1 MRLLLTSSTKA
12 SRSCRRKKLPY
23 SLSLSLLSV
32 PGLLPADHRESKNIT
47 RDELGERKEQHKR
60 SSERKTMRDHHM
72 TYFLILSF
80 VFVTFRFQPT
90 SGVIRSRDLIGDQS
104 HRRILHEP
112 LFTTPP
118 QGVESPPL
126 PLPPPPPESPAF
138 PNPDQPFFP
147 EVPAGTTP
155 DQAQPPP
162 ATANGTS
169 IPNPIATQPTKPAK
183 KVAIAISVGIVTLG
197 MLTALAFYL
206 YKHRVKHPGESQK
219 LVGGNS
225 QRLNEESGVP
235 PSGFLY
241 FGTVQPSS
249 QRSDSEANRSP
260 YHKLSSVKR
269 SDRYRPSPDLQPL
282 PPLIKP
288 PLQTMN
294 SPPPMSS
301 SDEESHET
309 TFYTPQCSSMG
320 NDEGY
325 YTPSSRQSYQSNN
338 TSLVNG
344 AKPES
349 HSTSSAPRSKRT
361 SPKLCLAASS
371 PDMKHTIIPSM
382 KPPAPPPP
390 PPPPSQPLPKQTV
403 PYSSRRPK
411 FSSPP
416 PPPNMARLQSINN
429 PFSHGSK
436 IPVPPPPPPAPPS
449 LPLSSPWKL
458 GCSEKSVSSVAC
470 QELAKSQPKIPNS
483 KATSGVE
490 KTGPVKE
497 VNNGASSAERI
508 DTDDID
514 GSRPKL
520 KPLHWDKVRA
530 TSDRATVWD
539 QLKSSS
545 FQLNEDMMETL
556 FGCNS
561 ANSALKEATRKSV
574 LPPVEQENRVLDPKK
589 SQNIAIL
596 LRALNVTRD
605 EVSEALL
612 EGNPESLGA
621 DLLETLVKMAPT
633 KEEEIKLRDYS
644 GDILKLGSAERF
656 LKAVLDIPFAFKR
669 VEAMLYR
676 ENFDTELKYLRKS
689 FQTLEAASEELKNS
703 RLFLKLLEAVLR
715 TGNRMNVGT
724 NRGDAK
730 AFKLDT
736 LLKLVDIKGTDGKT
750 TLLHFVVQ
758 EIIRSEDAG
767 SDPRTENLPDKVN
780 AKVKEEDFKKQGLQV
795 VAGLSREL
803 GNVKK
808 AAGMD
813 SDVLS
818 SYVSKLEK
826 GLEKVRLVL
835 QYERPNMQGKFFES
849 MKIFLKE
856 AEEEIIR
863 IKDDERKALSLVKE
877 VTQYF
882 HGDAAKEEA
891 HPFRIFMIVRDFL
904 SILDHVCKELGRMQD
919 ETMVGSARSFRI
931 PATASLP
938 VLNRYHVRQ
947 NRSSDEE
954 SLSP

>member
-1 MRLLLTSSTKA
+1 MRAHHMSYFFIL
-12 SRSCRRKKLPY
+12 
-23 SLSLSLLSV
+23 LSL
-32 PGLLPADHRESKNIT
+32 I
-47 RDELGERKEQHKR
+47 
-60 SSERKTMRDHHM
+60 
-72 TYFLILSF
+72 
-80 VFVTFRFQPT
+80 VTFTIQPT
-90 SGVIRSRDLIGDQS
+90 GGLTRSQDLIGEAAS
-104 HRRILHEP
+104 HRRILHQP
-112 LFTTPP
+112 LFPVSST
-118 QGVESPPL
+118 
-126 PLPPPPPESPAF
+126 PPPPEAESPPPPDSSAF
-138 PNPDQPFFP
+138 PNPDQPFYP
-147 EVPAGTTP
+147 EVPTGTTP

-162 ATANGTS
+162 PPPPPNGTS
-169 IPNPIATQPTKPAK
+169 VPNPIATQPTKPAK

-197 MLTALAFYL
+197 MLSALAFYL

-225 QRLNEESGVP
+225 QRFHEESEVP
-235 PSGFLY
+235 PPNFLY
-241 FGTVQPSS
+241 IGTVDPSS
-249 QRSDSEANRSP
+249 RRSVSEANRSP

-282 PPLIKP
+282 PPLTKP
-288 PLQTMN
+288 PLPNMN

-309 TFYTPQCSSMG
+309 TFYTPQCSSTG
-320 NDEGY
+320 NDEWS
-325 YTPSSRQSYQSNN
+325 YTPSSRHSYPSNN
-338 TSLVNG
+338 TSLVTQAN
-344 AKPES
+344 PES
-349 HSTSSAPRSKRT
+349 HATSSLPHSKRT
-361 SPKLCLAASS
+361 SPKLCLSASS
-371 PDMKHTIIPSM
+371 RDMKQPPS
-382 KPPAPPPP
+382 PPPP
-390 PPPPSQPLPKQTV
+390 PPPPPQRCQVQHSQQTV
-403 PYSSRRPK
+403 SYSPKRPK
-411 FSSPP
+411 FSSPL
-416 PPPNMARLQSINN
+416 PPPNMAHLQSINN
-429 PFSHGSK
+429 RSSQELK
-436 IPVPPPPPPAPPS
+436 IPVPQPPPPPP
-449 LPLSSPWKL
+449 LPLSTPWKL
-458 GCSEKSVSSVAC
+458 GCSETSVSSMPS
-470 QELAKSQPKIPNS
+470 QELAKSHSRLPDS
-483 KATSGVE
+483 KATSKVE
-490 KTGPVKE
+490 RTGPVKE

-514 GSRPKL
+514 GSKPKL
-520 KPLHWDKVRA
+520 KALHWDKVRA

-561 ANSALKEATRKSV
+561 ANSAPKEATRKSV
-574 LPPVEQENRVLDPKK
+574 LLPVQQENRVLDPKK

-612 EGNPESLGA
+612 DGNPESLGA
-621 DLLETLVKMAPT
+621 ELLETLVKMAPT
-633 KEEEIKLRDYS
+633 KEEEIKLRDYN

-703 RLFLKLLEAVLR
+703 RLFLKLIEAVLR
-715 TGNRMNVGT
+715 SGNRMNVGT
-724 NRGDAK
+724 NRGDAT

-758 EIIRSEDAG
+758 EIIRSEGAG
-767 SDPRTENLPDKVN
+767 SDPTTENLPNKMN

-803 GNVKK
+803 SNVKK

-818 SYVSKLEK
+818 SYVSKLEM

-835 QYERPNMQGKFFES
+835 QFEKPNMQGKFFES
-849 MKIFLKE
+849 MKMFLKE

-863 IKDDERKALSLVKE
+863 IKGDERKALSLVRE
-877 VTQYF
+877 VTEYF
-882 HGDAAKEEA
+882 HGNAAKEEA

-904 SILDHVCKELGRMQD
+904 SILDHVCKEVGRMQD
-919 ETMVGSARSFRI
+919 KTMVGSARSFRI

-947 NRSSDEE
+947 DRSSDEE